1 LRDILG
7 GAAKI
12 VAGISIN
19 GAPNYETTSLSEI
32 PVQEVEAV
40 YAFRSQ
46 GSEVDMYLGDGK
58 LRRSGKT
65 LSIILLHLE
74 QKRFQLVIDVVK
86 IKYRKYSPHSTV
98 RKGIHPHPFA
108 TKRAPS

>member
-1 LRDILG
+1 MRDILG

-32 PVQEVEAV
+32 PVQEVEA
-40 YAFRSQ
+40 FQSQ
-46 GSEVDMYLGDGK
+46 GSEVDMYLEDGK

-86 IKYRKYSPHSTV
+86 IKYRKYSPHSIA